1 MQWSLKAL
9 KDNISILY
17 GDEQIKLV
25 SPSLDSIF
33 ENQEFA
39 RYHYSE
45 LNRLV
50 KEHMEGLDGAHD
62 YVDLILTNDNDI
74 RNSEYDYGISY
85 KANIMALVRNLHSI
99 NDLLAHTIYFSL
111 GLNLIKKT
119 HINPRCLN
127 LYQVKEKLKHI
138 KSAAGLIIDLER
150 MMSHE
155 DSKYLNS
162 LVNHSK
168 HRANIAPKLTYEL
181 NNSGAGIYKFLFQEF
196 EYDDITYE
204 AKLADPFLNSMY
216 DRQSQLIIEIGNKIN
231 LLVAEAC

>member
-9 KDNISILY
+9 KENIYTLY
-17 GDEQIKLV
+17 GDEQLKLV

-33 ENQEFA
+33 ENQDFV

-50 KEHMEGLDGAHD
+50 KEHMEGIDGAHD
-62 YVDLILTNDNDI
+62 YVDLILTNEIDI
-74 RNSEYDYGISY
+74 LNKQYDYGISY

-119 HINPRCLN
+119 QIKPRCLN

-138 KSAAGLIIDLER
+138 KNATGLISDLEK

-155 DSKYLNS
+155 DNQYLNS

-168 HRANIAPKLTYEL
+168 HRANIAPKLSYEL
-181 NNSGAGIYKFLFQEF
+181 NNSGADIYKFSFQEF

-204 AKLADPFLNSMY
+204 KKLADPFLNSMY
-216 DRQSQLIIEIGNKIN
+216 DHQSQLIIEIGNKIN